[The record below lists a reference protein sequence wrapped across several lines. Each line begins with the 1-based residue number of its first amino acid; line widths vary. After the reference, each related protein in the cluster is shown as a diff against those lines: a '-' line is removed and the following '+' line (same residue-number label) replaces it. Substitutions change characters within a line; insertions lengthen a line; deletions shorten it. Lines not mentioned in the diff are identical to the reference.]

1 MTLSRQEV
9 TKAILLGLVV
19 VAMILT
25 VAGYADIM
33 VQGLGMGFVTDS
45 NRDYLAEAF
54 DRSLVGFLVL
64 SGIKSGLAI
73 IEGSEVG
80 IGFNLEIGDIVQS
93 VYDYVDVAWK
103 TALAGGTILLMTRF
117 CLDAVTLVDHWFLLL
132 MLLSIGVYWVMIWYL
147 PQMRR
152 VSRLARESMIFLV
165 VVSLTLYI
173 VLPIAITG
181 ASFLSRSITQPLIEA
196 TQDEFQEINRAFSP
210 QRLHNSLFPPES
222 ESESI
227 FSSLDFT
234 ARFEKT
240 KERIQAIGE
249 YFKDKTRD
257 IAVLTLKL
265 VAGYLFDC
273 IVFPLTFFV
282 ILYLFTRNF
291 IRFINRST
299 EPYPEV
305 KAPRVIA

>member
-1 MTLSRQEV
+1 MTTSRQHV
-9 TKAILLGLVV
+9 RKGILLALVV
-19 VAMILT
+19 IAMILT
-25 VAGYADIM
+25 MAGYADTLI
-33 VQGLGMGFVTDS
+33 QGAGMGLVTEK
-45 NRDYLAEAF
+45 NRDYLTDAF

-80 IGFNLEIGDIVQS
+80 IGFNLEIGDIVQA

-103 TALAGGTILLMTRF
+103 TAMAGGTILLMTRF
-117 CLDAVTLVDHWFLLL
+117 CLDAVALVDHWFLML
-132 MLLSIGVYWVMIWYL
+132 MLLSVGVYWVLVWYQ

-152 VSRLARESMIFLV
+152 VNRLARESMIFLV

-173 VLPIAITG
+173 ILPIAISG

-196 TQDEFQEINRAFSP
+196 TQEEFEEINQAFSP
-210 QRLHNSLFPPES
+210 QRVHSSLFPPET
-222 ESESI
+222 ESDSI

-240 KERIQAIGE
+240 KERFQAIGE
-249 YFKDKTRD
+249 YFKDRTRH

-273 IVFPLTFFV
+273 IIFPLTFFV

-291 IRFINRST
+291 IRFINRSVET
-299 EPYPEV
+299 TSDQ
-305 KAPRVIA
+305 

>member
-1 MTLSRQEV
+1 MTKSNQQV
-9 TKAILLGLVV
+9 IKGILLGVVV

-25 VAGYADIM
+25 MAGYADTLI
-33 VQGLGMGFVTDS
+33 QGVGMGLVTDN
-45 NRDYLAEAF
+45 NREYLEEAF

-80 IGFNLEIGDIVQS
+80 IGFNLEIGDIVQA
-93 VYDYVDVAWK
+93 VYDYVDVAWR
-103 TALAGGTILLMTRF
+103 TALAGGAILLMTRF
-117 CLDAVTLVDHWFLLL
+117 CLDAVALVDHWFLVL
-132 MLLSIGVYWVMIWYL
+132 MLLSIGVYWILAWYL
-147 PQMRR
+147 PQMKR
-152 VSRLARESMIFLV
+152 VNRVARESMIFLV
-165 VVSLTLYI
+165 VMSLTLYI
-173 VLPIAITG
+173 VLPIAVSG
-181 ASFLSRSITQPLIEA
+181 ASYLSRSITQPLIEA
-196 TQDEFQEINRAFSP
+196 TQDEFQEINQAFSP
-210 QRLHNSLFPPES
+210 QRMHNSLFPPAK

-249 YFKDKTRD
+249 YFKDKTRH

-273 IVFPLTFFV
+273 IVFPLTFFI

-291 IRFINRST
+291 IRFINRSV
-299 EPYPEV
+299 EPIPHGV
-305 KAPRVIA
+305 

>member
-1 MTLSRQEV
+1 MARSRQHV
-9 TKAILLGLVV
+9 IKGILLGLVA

-25 VAGYADIM
+25 MGGYADTFI
-33 VQGLGMGFVTDS
+33 QGVGMGLVTES
-45 NRDYLAEAF
+45 NRDYLEDAF

-73 IEGSEVG
+73 IEGSAVG

-103 TALAGGTILLMTRF
+103 TALAGGTVLLMTRF
-117 CLDAVTLVDHWFLLL
+117 CLDALGLVDQWFLVLT
-132 MLLSIGVYWVMIWYL
+132 LLSIGMYWVLAWYL
-147 PQMRR
+147 PQMKRINR
-152 VSRLARESMIFLV
+152 VAKEGMIFLGV
-165 VVSLTLYI
+165 MSLTLYL
-173 VLPIAITG
+173 VLPIAISG
-181 ASFLSRSITQPLIEA
+181 ASFLSRSITQPVIEA
-196 TQDEFQEINRAFSP
+196 TQDEFQVINQSFSP
-210 QRLHNSLFPPES
+210 QRMHISLFPPEK

-240 KERIQAIGE
+240 KERIHAIGE
-249 YFKDKTRD
+249 YFKDKTHH

-291 IRFINRST
+291 IRFINRSVEST
-299 EPYPEV
+299 SD
-305 KAPRVIA
+305 

>member
-1 MTLSRQEV
+1 MPTTKQHIQRGLLLTL
-9 TKAILLGLVV
+9 ILA
-19 VAMILT
+19 AMLLAM
-25 VAGYADIM
+25 AGYADVVID
-33 VQGLGMGFVTDS
+33 GLGMGVVTDA
-45 NRDYLAEAF
+45 NRTYLTDAF

-93 VYDYVDVAWK
+93 VYDFVDVAWK

-117 CLDAVTLVDHWFLLL
+117 CLDAVALVDHWCLVL
-132 MLLSIGVYWVMIWYL
+132 MLLSIGAYWVLAWYF
-147 PQMRR
+147 QHMKRIKH
-152 VSRLARESMIFLV
+152 LARESMVFLV

-173 VLPIAITG
+173 VLPISISG

-196 TQDEFQEINRAFSP
+196 TQDEFQEINKSFSP
-210 QRLHNSLFPPES
+210 GRVHSSLFPTEKES
-222 ESESI
+222 ESL

-240 KERIQAIGE
+240 RERIKAIGE
-249 YFKDKTRD
+249 YFKNKTRHL
-257 IAVLTLKL
+257 AVLTLKL

-282 ILYLFTRNF
+282 ILYFFTKNF
-291 IRFINRST
+291 IRFINRSVET
-299 EPYPEV
+299 
-305 KAPRVIA
+305 

>member
-1 MTLSRQEV
+1 MPTTKQHIQRGLLLTL
-9 TKAILLGLVV
+9 ILA
-19 VAMILT
+19 AMILAM
-25 VAGYADIM
+25 AGYADTVI
-33 VQGLGMGFVTDS
+33 QGVGMAVVTDA
-45 NRDYLAEAF
+45 NRSYLTDAF

-103 TALAGGTILLMTRF
+103 TALAGGVILLMTRF
-117 CLDAVTLVDHWFLLL
+117 CLDAVALVDHWCLVL
-132 MLLSIGVYWVMIWYL
+132 MLLSIGVFWVLAWYL
-147 PQMRR
+147 PQMKRFG
-152 VSRLARESMIFLV
+152 RLARESMIFMA
-165 VVSLTLYI
+165 VVSLTLYL
-173 VLPIAITG
+173 VLPVAISG
-181 ASFLSRSITQPLIEA
+181 ASFLSRNITQPLIEV
-196 TQDEFQEINRAFSP
+196 TQDEFQEIHKSFSP
-210 QRLHNSLFPPES
+210 GRVHSSLFPPAKES
-222 ESESI
+222 ESL

-282 ILYLFTRNF
+282 ILYFFTRSF
-291 IRFINRST
+291 IRFINRSVET
-299 EPYPEV
+299 
-305 KAPRVIA
+305 

>member
-1 MTLSRQEV
+1 MTISRRHV
-9 TKAILLGLVV
+9 RSAVLLVLVA

-25 VAGYADIM
+25 MAGYADSLI
-33 VQGLGMGFVTDS
+33 QRAGMGLVTDT
-45 NRDYLAEAF
+45 NRDYLTEAF

-103 TALAGGTILLMTRF
+103 TALAGGAILLMTRF
-117 CLDAVTLVDHWFLLL
+117 CLDAVALVDHWFLLL
-132 MLLSIGVYWVMIWYL
+132 MLLSIAVYWVLAWYL
-147 PQMRR
+147 PQMSRFK
-152 VSRLARESMIFLV
+152 RLAREGMIFLV

-173 VLPIAITG
+173 VLPIAISG
-181 ASFLSRSITQPLIEA
+181 ASYLSRSITQPLIEA
-196 TQDEFQEINRAFSP
+196 TQDEFQVINRSFSP
-210 QRLHNSLFPPES
+210 QRMHSSLFPPAT

-240 KERIQAIGE
+240 KERIEAIGE
-249 YFKDKTRD
+249 YFKDKTRH

-273 IVFPLTFFV
+273 IIFPLTFFV
-282 ILYLFTRNF
+282 ILDLFTRNF
-291 IRFINRST
+291 IRFINRSVET
-299 EPYPEV
+299 V
-305 KAPRVIA
+305 

>member
-1 MTLSRQEV
+1 MATSRQHV
-9 TKAILLGLVV
+9 IKGLLLGLIV
-19 VAMILT
+19 VALILT
-25 VAGYADIM
+25 MAGYGDTLI
-33 VQGLGMGFVTDS
+33 QGAGMGLVTDK
-45 NRDYLAEAF
+45 NRDYLEDAF

-93 VYDYVDVAWK
+93 VYDYVDVAWL
-103 TALAGGTILLMTRF
+103 TALAGGAILLMTRF
-117 CLDAVTLVDHWFLLL
+117 CLDAVALVDHWVLVL
-132 MLLSIGVYWVMIWYL
+132 MLLSIGVYWVLTWYL
-147 PQMRR
+147 PHLRR
-152 VSRLARESMIFLV
+152 ISRVARESMIFLG

-173 VLPIAITG
+173 ILPIAVAG

-196 TQDEFQEINRAFSP
+196 TQDEFQEINQAFSP
-210 QRLHNSLFPPES
+210 QRMHNSLFPPET

-249 YFKDKTRD
+249 YFKDKTRH
-257 IAVLTLKL
+257 IAILTLKL
-265 VAGYLFDC
+265 VAAYLFDC
-273 IVFPLTFFV
+273 IIFPLTFFV

-291 IRFINRST
+291 IRFINRSV
-299 EPYPEV
+299 EPIPLGE
-305 KAPRVIA
+305 

>member
-1 MTLSRQEV
+1 MMISRRHV
-9 TKAILLGLVV
+9 RSTVLLVLVA

-25 VAGYADIM
+25 MAGYADSLI
-33 VQGLGMGFVTDS
+33 QHAGMGLVTDT
-45 NRDYLAEAF
+45 NRDYLTEAF

-103 TALAGGTILLMTRF
+103 TALAGGAILLMTRF
-117 CLDAVTLVDHWFLLL
+117 CLEAVALVDHWFLLL
-132 MLLSIGVYWVMIWYL
+132 MLLSIAVYWVLAWYL
-147 PQMRR
+147 PQMSRFK
-152 VSRLARESMIFLV
+152 RLAREGMIFLV

-173 VLPIAITG
+173 VLPIAISG
-181 ASFLSRSITQPLIEA
+181 ASYLSRSITQPLIEA
-196 TQDEFQEINRAFSP
+196 TQDEFQVINRSFSP
-210 QRLHNSLFPPES
+210 QRMHSSLFPPET

-240 KERIQAIGE
+240 KERIEAIGE
-249 YFKDKTRD
+249 YFKDKTRH

-273 IVFPLTFFV
+273 IIFPLTFFV

-291 IRFINRST
+291 IRFINRSV
-299 EPYPEV
+299 ENIPNE
-305 KAPRVIA
+305 